1 MVTMKKKS
9 IKYQSI
15 TELLLVLAIIVLANL
30 ILSNYFFRIDLTKE
44 KRFKLSKSSIALAEK
59 VNQTMFVKVYLEGE
73 FPSGFKRL
81 RQSTKEMLDEFR
93 VYSNN
98 NIQYEFIDPF
108 KDADEKKSNDIIQE
122 LGSKGL
128 QPTNVQIK
136 RDDEFSQKIIVPGA
150 IFFYNGREFAV
161 NLLKSQFG
169 AAPEETINSSIELM
183 EYEFANVLRKATEKS
198 VKKIGFIHGHG
209 ELDKWD
215 IAEAKRELEQYY
227 TIEDVDLSIQVPEK
241 LKEYAGIIIARP
253 ALPVNDFDK
262 FKIDQYIMNGGKV
275 LWLVETQ
282 LAEMDSLYSRNMY
295 VTPGYPHGLE
305 EMLFSYGARVNQNI
319 VQDLQ
324 CNGIPVLSGLSN
336 GTPQQKIL
344 PWMFYPVISPSTD
357 HPIVKNIDPIWH
369 QFTASIDTT
378 GNKNVKKTV
387 LLQSSEYSRVVNAPI
402 RVDLT
407 IARLNPEPALFRG
420 KGNHITAILLEG
432 AFNSTYRY
440 RYDAS
445 KQPTLAFKDHID
457 NNKMIVVAD
466 GDVIRN
472 QYKKSTGEV
481 FPLGYDRY
489 TNQQFGNARFI
500 LNCMDY
506 MCDDSGIIEVR
517 AKEIT
522 LRLLD
527 KGKIKKEKLMWQV
540 INMALPITII
550 LLFGLINRMIRNRKY
565 S

>member
-1 MVTMKKKS
+1 MKKKS

-15 TELLLVLAIIVLANL
+15 TELLLVFAIIVLANL

-44 KRFKLSKSSIALAEK
+44 KRFKLSKSSISLAEK

-108 KDADEKKSNDIIQE
+108 KDADEKRSNDIIQE

-150 IFFYNGREFAV
+150 LFFYNGREFAV

-253 ALPVNDFDK
+253 TLPVNDFDK

-324 CNGIPVLSGLSN
+324 CNGIPVLSGMSN

-387 LLQSSEYSRVVNAPI
+387 LLQSSEYSRAVNAPV

-420 KGNHITAILLEG
+420 KGNHITAVLLEG
-432 AFNSTYRY
+432 VFNSTYRY

-540 INMALPITII
+540 INMGLPIAII
-550 LLFGLINRMIRNRKY
+550 LLFGLINRMIRKRKY